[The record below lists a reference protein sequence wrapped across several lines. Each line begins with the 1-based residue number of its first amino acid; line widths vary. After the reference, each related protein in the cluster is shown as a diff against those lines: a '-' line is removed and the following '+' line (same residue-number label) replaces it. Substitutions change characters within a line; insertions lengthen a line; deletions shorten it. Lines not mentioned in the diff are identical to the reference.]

1 MTEDRPAAGGRSAAR
16 LAAVQ
21 ALYQIEFGGASVE
34 QVIAEFLAL
43 RLGKEIEGVHYA
55 PADPE
60 LFTDVVR
67 GYHER
72 AAEIDSG
79 LGACLEKER
88 TLPRT
93 EAILRAILRAG
104 AAELA
109 VRADV
114 PAKVVIDEYL
124 DVAHAFFSG
133 TEATFING
141 VLDRFA
147 HQVRPHEFA
156 G

>member
-1 MTEDRPAAGGRSAAR
+1 MTAARPSVGERSAAR

-21 ALYQIEFGGASVE
+21 ALYQIEFSGDSAE
-34 QVIAEFLAL
+34 QVIGEFVAL
-43 RLGKEIEGVHYA
+43 RLGQEIEGVHYA

-60 LFTDVVR
+60 FFADVVR
-67 GYHER
+67 GYHHHSV
-72 AAEIDSG
+72 EIDAG

-88 TLPRT
+88 TLPKI

-104 AAELA
+104 AAEMKA
-109 VRADV
+109 RSDV

-124 DVAHAFFSG
+124 DVAHAFFGG
-133 TEATFING
+133 TEVAFING
-141 VLDRFA
+141 ILDRFA
-147 HQVRPHEFA
+147 RQIRPHEFA